1 MDWIIRE
8 KKMEDLEGL
17 LELFR
22 EGDAYHRAAHPELFK
37 DGGDDFRR
45 EFLRSVLTGKN
56 ANLFIA
62 ESMGLIIGF
71 VYVFIREALAL
82 PVFVPRRFGSI
93 DNLFVRED
101 WRGKGVARSLLW
113 EVEKWLKG
121 QGIIDVELNVY
132 EFNQQAIALYEK
144 QGFTTVSR
152 KMNKSLQ

>member
-37 DGGDDFRR
+37 DGGDGFRR

-62 ESMGLIIGF
+62 ENEGTIIGF
-71 VYVFIREALAL
+71 VYVFVRETLAL
-82 PVFVPRRFGSI
+82 PVFVQRRFGSI
-93 DNLFVRED
+93 DNLFVQEN
-101 WRGKGVARSLLW
+101 WRGRGVARSLLQ
-113 EVEKWLKG
+113 EVERWLKN
-121 QGIIDVELNVY
+121 QGISDVELNVY
-132 EFNQQAIALYEK
+132 EFNQQAIALYDRL
-144 QGFTTVSR
+144 GFTTISR
-152 KMNKSLQ
+152 KMVKSLR